1 MKLAIYDKKGKEIE
15 KVDLP
20 KEIFEVPFNADL
32 VHQVATS
39 MDSSARSN
47 TAHAKDRSEVRGG
60 GKKPWRQKGT
70 GRARHGSS
78 RSPIW
83 IGGGTTH
90 GPRNERNYTKKVN
103 KKTKAKALAT
113 ILSQKARD
121 NEIILIDSISIPEIK
136 TKEAVS
142 IIDSLA
148 KNDSIK
154 ELKTKKNNAAIISLS
169 ERDENT
175 EKSFRNINNLRLDL
189 TQNLNITDL
198 LKYKYVV
205 LVNPKESFEILEGR
219 VKTGE
224 TKVAKKVTKE
234 EK

>member
-20 KEIFEVPFNADL
+20 KEIFDVPFNADL

-39 MDSSARSN
+39 MASSARSN
-47 TAHAKDRSEVRGG
+47 TAHAKDRSEVSGG
-60 GKKPWRQKGT
+60 GKKPWKQKGT

-83 IGGGTTH
+83 VGGGTTH
-90 GPRNERNYTKKVN
+90 GPRNERNYDKKVN
-103 KKTKAKALAT
+103 KKAKAKSLAI

-121 NEIILIDSISIPEIK
+121 NEIVLIDSLSLNEIK

-148 KNDSIK
+148 KNDSLK
-154 ELKTKKNNAAIISLS
+154 ELKTKKNNAGIVSLS
-169 ERDENT
+169 ERNENT
-175 EKSFRNINNLRLDL
+175 EKSFRNISNLKMDL
-189 TQNLNITDL
+189 VQNLNISDL
-198 LKYKYVV
+198 LKYKYLV
-205 LVNPKESFEILEGR
+205 LVNPKESFEILTGR
-219 VKTGE
+219 VKTG
-224 TKVAKKVTKE
+224 KVTENNK
-234 EK
+234 